1 MAPAD
6 RFDGSAPSRRQM
18 WGALD
23 HGSVMT
29 VEVLA
34 GVLLWGGIG
43 WLTDAWLGTGP
54 WLGAIGVFVGFG
66 AGLYLVVLRANRMDA
81 EDSDRVSRL
90 VDSDRV
96 SRLVDSDRV
105 SRLVDKSQRDKDTS
119 GPIGGDAARLA
130 R

>member
-1 MAPAD
+1 MAPSD
-6 RFDGSAPSRRQM
+6 RSGGSAPSRRQM
-18 WGALD
+18 WDGLD

-43 WLTDAWLGTGP
+43 WLVDRWIGTEP
-54 WLGAIGVFVGFG
+54 WLGAVGVLVGFA

-81 EDSDRVSRL
+81 DE
-90 VDSDRV
+90 
-96 SRLVDSDRV
+96 
-105 SRLVDKSQRDKDTS
+105 RDKDTS
-119 GPIGGDAARLA
+119 GSIGGDAARLA